1 MGRADGG
8 FSVGDAYE
16 ICFEKIGVTVDKL
29 NEWFLALCTFLVGGV
44 AFIVKRLFGRIDRLE
59 ERTDSL
65 ERSLLTREDLD
76 SSLEPL
82 QATNQLILSH
92 LLKHRETEREPDK
105 TKEH

>member
-1 MGRADGG
+1 VGRAGGG

>member
-1 MGRADGG
+1 M
-8 FSVGDAYE
+8 E
-16 ICFEKIGVTVDKL
+16 NKL

>member
-1 MGRADGG
+1 MGRAGGG

-29 NEWFLALCTFLVGGV
+29 SEWFLALCTFLVGGV